1 MSLHYLNGHGVGLIL
16 QTTGDPAVVHFG
28 ADPGAGP
35 EQESTGPVL
44 HSNYDHPLTMPL
56 WPQAS
61 AGWAGTPLLEGGRGG
76 RDTSA
81 CFTDPEVTTADS
93 RLTLSA
99 TDAEAGLELE
109 TNFELLPGGLLRLR
123 HSLTNA
129 GDDGYEV
136 RALNAM
142 LPVGQQATELLDTT
156 GRWSRERSEQRL
168 PFSTGTHARTGRR
181 GRTGHDAPLL
191 LAAGTPGFANRRGE
205 LWAAHLGWSGNS
217 TVFAER
223 TANPTRVLGAG
234 ELPGTGGIILDAGQ
248 THTGP
253 WVYFAYSDAGLDGV
267 ASRFH
272 TYLRS
277 RPEHPRRERPVVLNT
292 WEAVYFRHDLAELTS
307 LAEAAAEAGVERFV
321 LDDGWFG
328 SRRDDTSGLG
338 DWQVSSQ
345 VWPGGLA
352 PLISQVNELGMEFGL
367 WVEPEMAN
375 PDSELATG
383 HPDWL
388 CRARGDQL
396 APTWRNQHV
405 VDLTLP
411 AAYTHIFTALDTVLT
426 DAAQAGAPI
435 AFLKWDQNRDLTD
448 LASAGRPSQHGQT
461 LAAYAMMDEL
471 KAAHPGLEIESCS
484 SGGARVDL
492 GVLEHA
498 DRVWAS
504 DSNDALERQH
514 IQELTQR
521 VLAPELVGQHIGPA
535 TAHTSGRTHA
545 LAFRGITALFGHFG
559 LEWDIRE
566 THGADRQTLHQLVGL
581 YKKHR
586 GLLHSGV
593 SVRADLG
600 DDAFSLY
607 GTVAVDGNE
616 ALYAFAL
623 LRSSDGAGPGVIA
636 LPGLRAQ
643 RTYRVSAIVPGN
655 EPGTFAHRKPPAWL
669 EYGFTA
675 TGSYLS
681 TVGLALPAL
690 NPERAILL
698 HAEALEAL

>member
-1 MSLHYLNGHGVGLIL
+1 MSLHSLSGHGVALIL
-16 QTTGDPAVVHFG
+16 QTAGDPAVVHFG
-28 ADPGAGP
+28 ADPGDPP

-44 HSNYDHPLTMPL
+44 HSNYDHPLTLPL

-61 AGWAGTPLLEGGRGG
+61 AGWAGTPFLEGGRGG

-81 CFTDPEVTTADS
+81 SFADPRVTTGES
-93 RLTLSA
+93 QLTLSA
-99 TDAEAGLELE
+99 TDAETGLKLA
-109 TNFELLPGGLLRLR
+109 TDLELLPGGLLRLR
-123 HSLTNA
+123 HTLTNI
-129 GDDGYEV
+129 GQDGYEV

-142 LPVGQQATELLDTT
+142 LPVGQQATELLDTA

-168 PFSTGTHARTGRR
+168 PFGIGTHARTGRR

-223 TANPTRVLGAG
+223 STDPSHLLGAG
-234 ELPGTGGIILDAGQ
+234 ELPGTGEIVLETGQ
-248 THTGP
+248 SHISP
-253 WVYFAYSDAGLDGV
+253 WVYFAYSDTGLDGV
-267 ASRFH
+267 SARFH

-277 RPEHPRRERPVVLNT
+277 RADHPRRTRPVVLNT
-292 WEAVYFRHDLAELTS
+292 WEAVYFQHDLSELIS

-338 DWQVSSQ
+338 DWQVSPQ
-345 VWPGGLA
+345 VWPEGLT
-352 PLISQVNELGMEFGL
+352 PLISQVNALGMEFGL

-388 CRARGDQL
+388 CRARSDQL
-396 APTWRNQHV
+396 APTWRNQYV
-405 VDLTLP
+405 VDLTIP
-411 AAYTHIFTALDTVLT
+411 AAYAHIFTALDTVLT
-426 DAAQAGAPI
+426 GAERAGTPI
-435 AFLKWDQNRDLTD
+435 AFLKWDQNRDQTD
-448 LASAGRPSQHGQT
+448 MASAGRPSQHRQT
-461 LAAYAMMDEL
+461 LAAYTLMDEL
-471 KAAHPGLEIESCS
+471 KAAHPGLEIEACS

-521 VLAPELVGQHIGPA
+521 LLPPELVGQHIGPA

-566 THGADRQTLHQLVGL
+566 AQGAERQTLHQLVGL
-581 YKKHR
+581 YRKHR

-607 GTVAVDGNE
+607 GTVAADGSE

-623 LRSSDGAGPGVIA
+623 LRSSVGVGPGVMA
-636 LPGLRAQ
+636 LPGLRPEK
-643 RTYRVSAIVPGN
+643 TYRVSAIVPGN
-655 EPGTFAHRKPPAWL
+655 EPGTFIHREPPAWL
-669 EYGFTA
+669 TTGFTA
-675 TGSYLS
+675 TGNYLS